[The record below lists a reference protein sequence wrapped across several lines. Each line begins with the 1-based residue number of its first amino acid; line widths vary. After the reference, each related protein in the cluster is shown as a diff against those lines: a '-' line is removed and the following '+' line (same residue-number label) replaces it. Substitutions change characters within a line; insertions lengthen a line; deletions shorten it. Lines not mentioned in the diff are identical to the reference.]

1 MLDATVAG
9 ALVIIGGLSGSLLL
23 TLFDYFRGKKA
34 FEEQIDAIKAK
45 PEANRTE
52 EEKYLLS
59 QENNQQSF
67 FQEYKFRLGFGVI
80 VGSVTVLSMFDS
92 IVSGLK
98 TDASALQVFIAGM
111 TASGFFSAVADKI
124 RQT

>member
-1 MLDATVAG
+1 MLDATIAG
-9 ALVIIGGLSGSLLL
+9 ALVIVGGLSGSLLL

-34 FEEQIDAIKAK
+34 TEEEIAAILAK
-45 PEANRTE
+45 PEAARTD
-52 EEKYLLS
+52 EEKYKLTVP
-59 QENNQQSF
+59 QQSF
-67 FQEYKFRLGFGVI
+67 FQAYKFRLGFGVI

-92 IVSGLK
+92 IVSGIK

-111 TASGFFSAVADKI
+111 TASGFFSAVADKV